1 MYPDLTLVKS
11 VESVLPSHMSS
22 GANGLPRGCCSAA
35 GVIDDWMLTSSPND
49 ALSRGVANIPTTR
62 VKIPMQNIIEIKNVT
77 AYRGRTRALSNLSLE
92 ITSGCHT
99 VILGPNGAGKST
111 LLKLL
116 SREIYPV
123 QGNGSYVRVFG
134 RDRWDIWEL
143 RAHFGIV
150 SHDLQQEYVGHVRGM
165 QVILSGF
172 YASIGTWDHQ
182 QFSAENQARAMY
194 IMEMLRIAE
203 LRERAFATM
212 STGEQRR
219 FLLGRAL
226 VHDPETLI
234 LDEPTSGLDLK
245 ACFQYLDIIR
255 GLMQA
260 GKTIILV
267 THHIH
272 EIPPEMSRVVLLKEG
287 KVMADGEKSKMLT
300 SDTLSRL
307 FETPIALVHANGFYQ
322 AMPGL

>member
-1 MYPDLTLVKS
+1 MSRVERARSCPADAMS
-11 VESVLPSHMSS
+11 V
-22 GANGLPRGCCSAA
+22 
-35 GVIDDWMLTSSPND
+35 
-49 ALSRGVANIPTTR
+49 GVAKIPTKR
-62 VKIPMQNIIEIKNVT
+62 VKIPMQNIIEMKNVT
-77 AYRGRTRALSNLSLE
+77 AYRGRTRALSNLSLQ

-116 SREIYPV
+116 AREIYPV
-123 QGNGSYVRVFG
+123 QHDGSYVRLFG
-134 RDRWDIWEL
+134 RDRWDVWEL
-143 RAHFGIV
+143 RTHLGIV

-165 QVILSGF
+165 QVILSG
-172 YASIGTWDHQ
+172 YYSSIGTWEHQ
-182 QFSAENQARAMY
+182 QFSAESQARAMH
-194 IMEMLRIAE
+194 IMDMLGVAE
-203 LRERAFATM
+203 LSDRAFAAM

-226 VHDPETLI
+226 VHDPAALI
-234 LDEPTSGLDLK
+234 LDEPTGGLDLK

-255 GLMQA
+255 GLMRA

-272 EIPPEMSRVVLLKEG
+272 EIPPEMSRVILLKDG
-287 KVMADGEKSKMLT
+287 AVMADGEKSTVLT
-300 SDTLSRL
+300 SDRLSHL